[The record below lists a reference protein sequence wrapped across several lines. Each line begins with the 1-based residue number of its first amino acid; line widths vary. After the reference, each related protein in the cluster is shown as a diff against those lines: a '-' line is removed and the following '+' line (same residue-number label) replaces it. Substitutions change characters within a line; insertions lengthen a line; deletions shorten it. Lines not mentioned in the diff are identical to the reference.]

1 MPTFVAPIVD
11 VGCVLLFVLIG
22 RRNHDEGEALVE
34 VLRTL
39 APFLIG
45 LTAGW
50 ALLARTARHGVARQ
64 SGVILWAATVVVGL
78 VLRRVAFDRGTAFS
92 FVVVATVFLGVFLVG
107 WRLLVAR
114 FTSWG
119 PGRVA
124 D

>member
-1 MPTFVAPIVD
+1 MPTFVAPLVD
-11 VGCVLLFVLIG
+11 GVCVVVFVLIG

-34 VLRTL
+34 VLRTV
-39 APFLIG
+39 APLLIG

-50 ALLARTARHGVARQ
+50 ALLARTAQRGVAWR
-64 SGVILWAATVVVGL
+64 SGVIVWASTVVVGL

-92 FVVVATVFLGVFLVG
+92 FVVVATLFLGVFLVG

-119 PGRVA
+119 HRRAA

>member
-1 MPTFVAPIVD
+1 MPTFVAPLVD
-11 VGCVLLFVLIG
+11 VVCVLVFVLIG

-50 ALLARTARHGVARQ
+50 ALLARTARRGVAWH
-64 SGVILWAATVVVGL
+64 SGVIVWAATVVVGL

-107 WRLLVAR
+107 WRLLLAR

-119 PGRVA
+119 PTRAA

>member
-1 MPTFVAPIVD
+1 MPTFVVPLVD
-11 VGCVLLFVLIG
+11 VVCVVAFVLIG
-22 RRNHDEGEALVE
+22 RRDHDEGEVLVE
-34 VLRTL
+34 VLRTV

-50 ALLARTARHGVARQ
+50 ALLARTARRGVAWR
-64 SGVILWAATVVVGL
+64 SGVIVWASTVIVGL
-78 VLRRVAFDRGTAFS
+78 VLRRVAFDRGAAFS
-92 FVVVATVFLGVFLVG
+92 FVVVATLFLGVFLVG

-119 PGRVA
+119 HHRAA

>member
-1 MPTFVAPIVD
+1 MPTFAAPIID
-11 VGCVLLFVLIG
+11 VACVLVFVLIG

-50 ALLARTARHGVARQ
+50 ALLARTARRGVAWR
-64 SGVILWAATVVVGL
+64 SGIVVWASTVVVGL
-78 VLRRVAFDRGTAFS
+78 VLRRFAFERGTAPS
-92 FVVVATVFLGVFLVG
+92 FVVVATLFLGLFLVG

-114 FTSWG
+114 FSSWG
-119 PGRVA
+119 HRRAA